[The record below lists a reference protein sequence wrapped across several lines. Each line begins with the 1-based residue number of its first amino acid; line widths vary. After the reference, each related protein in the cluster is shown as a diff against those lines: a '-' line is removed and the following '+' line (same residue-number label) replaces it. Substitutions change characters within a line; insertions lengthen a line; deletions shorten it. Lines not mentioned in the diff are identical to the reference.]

1 MFGWVR
7 TGARAKATATSIAR
21 SVQARREEVH
31 GSAASKTDD
40 RVKWNATRNITRM
53 LNRAGM
59 AIEVPREILKYEIQ
73 DGSVIEL
80 PVVKPSSWLQL
91 ILKKYPELLFPQNNM
106 EEELQVFWNH
116 YRFIQPNHEIFKSPP
131 EQLKR
136 TLPILV
142 HGDEGRYLKKGN
154 YLIATI
160 EMMLGSTP
168 TKLKECCCEAD
179 PVLERYPEVHNDEG
193 NIFSRRECEVASKQL
208 VNLSGNCFLSKY
220 LLFGMASQQYKAHPD
235 LVHQAMGMVSEDLA
249 SLHSQGFRLGS
260 EQYFCATLGV
270 KGDLKFHFQ
279 MGHLTRTYLNTGTT
293 NENPVCSLCLA
304 GSPGFPFED
313 LGPLPRWQ
321 DTMFSEKPWNHEPV
335 LVQIPFQH
343 GQEEAL
349 FRFDCFHC
357 WKLGVG
363 RDLVGSTLVSL
374 ALLRYYDFDE
384 DDTQNLPDRLDRCHS
399 HFRLWCQA
407 SGKSPAL
414 HYFSQAL
421 FNSPNQRS
429 FPWANVK
436 GSDCMLLTSF
446 LLFLVNVAI
455 KNGSVKEG
463 HLVFFKIIKETL
475 QSVEV
480 FFSILY
486 SHGLW
491 LSRKCGQRVLH
502 HLMVMLKGY
511 KRLAHES
518 AKLDL
523 VAYSLKP
530 KLHSMRHIAGDI
542 ENQLRS
548 GAPKILNILAFSCE
562 PNEDMVGH
570 VARLSRRV
578 SARTVNHRVFDRVC
592 IRMKTLWKKKRK
604 HSGIWTWPLH
614 HDLKSRSSR
623 VWRNWANVGSWGAE
637 RVMRGPRV
645 DLTPFQSFIGKLQMV
660 NFASRCPIWRNWTKI
675 LDH

>member
-1 MFGWVR
+1 
-7 TGARAKATATSIAR
+7 
-21 SVQARREEVH
+21 
-31 GSAASKTDD
+31 
-40 RVKWNATRNITRM
+40 
-53 LNRAGM
+53 
-59 AIEVPREILKYEIQ
+59 
-73 DGSVIEL
+73 
-80 PVVKPSSWLQL
+80 
-91 ILKKYPELLFPQNNM
+91 
-106 EEELQVFWNH
+106 
-116 YRFIQPNHEIFKSPP
+116 
-131 EQLKR
+131 
-136 TLPILV
+136 
-142 HGDEGRYLKKGN
+142 
-154 YLIATI
+154 
-160 EMMLGSTP
+160 
-168 TKLKECCCEAD
+168 
-179 PVLERYPEVHNDEG
+179 
-193 NIFSRRECEVASKQL
+193 
-208 VNLSGNCFLSKY
+208 
-220 LLFGMASQQYKAHPD
+220 
-235 LVHQAMGMVSEDLA
+235 
-249 SLHSQGFRLGS
+249 
-260 EQYFCATLGV
+260 
-270 KGDLKFHFQ
+270 
-279 MGHLTRTYLNTGTT
+279 
-293 NENPVCSLCLA
+293 
-304 GSPGFPFED
+304 
-313 LGPLPRWQ
+313 
-321 DTMFSEKPWNHEPV
+321 MFSEKPWNHEPV

-374 ALLRYYDFDE
+374 ALLGYYDFDE

-446 LLFLVNVAI
+446 LLFLVKLAI

-604 HSGIWTWPLH
+604 HSGI
-614 HDLKSRSSR
+614 
-623 VWRNWANVGSWGAE
+623 
-637 RVMRGPRV
+637 
-645 DLTPFQSFIGKLQMV
+645 
-660 NFASRCPIWRNWTKI
+660 
-675 LDH
+675 

>member
-235 LVHQAMGMVSEDLA
+235 LVHQAMGMVS
-249 SLHSQGFRLGS
+249 
-260 EQYFCATLGV
+260 Y
-270 KGDLKFHFQ
+270 
-279 MGHLTRTYLNTGTT
+279 
-293 NENPVCSLCLA
+293 
-304 GSPGFPFED
+304 
-313 LGPLPRWQ
+313 
-321 DTMFSEKPWNHEPV
+321 
-335 LVQIPFQH
+335 
-343 GQEEAL
+343 
-349 FRFDCFHC
+349 
-357 WKLGVG
+357 GVG
-363 RDLVGSTLVSL
+363 GFGFVAFPRVSSGIRTIFL
-374 ALLRYYDFDE
+374 RNFGGERRPQISLSDGALDPHISE
-384 DDTQNLPDRLDRCHS
+384 HWN
-399 HFRLWCQA
+399 
-407 SGKSPAL
+407 
-414 HYFSQAL
+414 
-421 FNSPNQRS
+421 
-429 FPWANVK
+429 
-436 GSDCMLLTSF
+436 
-446 LLFLVNVAI
+446 
-455 KNGSVKEG
+455 
-463 HLVFFKIIKETL
+463 
-475 QSVEV
+475 
-480 FFSILY
+480 
-486 SHGLW
+486 
-491 LSRKCGQRVLH
+491 
-502 HLMVMLKGY
+502 Y
-511 KRLAHES
+511 KRKSCLLA
-518 AKLDL
+518 
-523 VAYSLKP
+523 
-530 KLHSMRHIAGDI
+530 M
-542 ENQLRS
+542 
-548 GAPKILNILAFSCE
+548 
-562 PNEDMVGH
+562 
-570 VARLSRRV
+570 
-578 SARTVNHRVFDRVC
+578 
-592 IRMKTLWKKKRK
+592 
-604 HSGIWTWPLH
+604 
-614 HDLKSRSSR
+614 SSR
-623 VWRNWANVGSWGAE
+623 VTRISV
-637 RVMRGPRV
+637 RRLGPIAKMARHYV
-645 DLTPFQSFIGKLQMV
+645 
-660 NFASRCPIWRNWTKI
+660 
-675 LDH
+675 

>member
-220 LLFGMASQQYKAHPD
+220 LLFGMASQEYKAHPD

-446 LLFLVNVAI
+446 LLFLVDVAI

-463 HLVFFKIIKETL
+463 HLVF
-475 QSVEV
+475 
-480 FFSILY
+480 
-486 SHGLW
+486 
-491 LSRKCGQRVLH
+491 
-502 HLMVMLKGY
+502 
-511 KRLAHES
+511 
-518 AKLDL
+518 
-523 VAYSLKP
+523 
-530 KLHSMRHIAGDI
+530 
-542 ENQLRS
+542 
-548 GAPKILNILAFSCE
+548 
-562 PNEDMVGH
+562 
-570 VARLSRRV
+570 
-578 SARTVNHRVFDRVC
+578 
-592 IRMKTLWKKKRK
+592 
-604 HSGIWTWPLH
+604 
-614 HDLKSRSSR
+614 SRSSR
-623 VWRNWANVGSWGAE
+623 RRCNLWKCSSAYCTHMVCGCLGSA
-637 RVMRGPRV
+637 
-645 DLTPFQSFIGKLQMV
+645 GKE
-660 NFASRCPIWRNWTKI
+660 C
-675 LDH
+675 

>member
-446 LLFLVNVAI
+446 LLFLVDVAI

-491 LSRKCGQRVLH
+491 LSRKWVLH
-502 HLMVMLKGY
+502 HVMVMLKGY